1 MDRFAPSEM
10 EIVDTFTHAIFSGG
24 EALSPREVSILETLC
39 QVDDNAAHCVGEQA
53 TGNLGRYLR
62 DLGVKEMIQLV
73 ARVRERYQAQEPPP
87 AQQRSPSSRSQPS
100 RF

>member
-39 QVDDNAAHCVGEQA
+39 QVDYNAAHCVGEQA

-62 DLGVKEMIQLV
+62 DLGVKEMELLSNTERTIIGLEGYGLTV
-73 ARVRERYQAQEPPP
+73 AGRRPIPHG
-87 AQQRSPSSRSQPS
+87 
-100 RF
+100 